1 MHRLLTASLSASAAL
16 GLRLPALTPA
26 AAGLRAPALRAAST
40 LARRSGIPT
49 ANAHNSLLTR
59 TLTSPTLRSTPSAR
73 TYGSAALP
81 DVADGLEGLSVG
93 ELKSLLTE
101 RGVDFRDC
109 LEKRDLVAKLAQS
122 SKEGKQRSQL
132 SPTAL
137 TDGEMRTMST
147 FQRVAPSVAYIQT
160 VGLALDSPLALRPT
174 EVPAGAGSG
183 FLWDDEGH
191 VVTNYHV
198 IANALQSQQRG
209 GGGGAGGGGGRRGGA
224 PAQKVK
230 VTMQG
235 TSEALD
241 AEIVGVE
248 PEKDLAVLRIR
259 PGRSGAPLPPP
270 IEVGASDELAVGQSV
285 LAIGNPFGL
294 DHTLTT
300 GVVSAL
306 GREVDGAG
314 GRPIKGCIQTDAA
327 INPGNSGGP
336 LLDSRGRLI
345 GVNTAIYAP
354 GARAGV
360 AGNVGIGFAIPVDT
374 VRRVV
379 TQLVRYGKVVR
390 PTIGVNIAADQ
401 VLARLAAQVGRPL
414 DGVLVM
420 EVLRGSPGEAAGL
433 QPARRTAEGQ
443 LLLGDLI
450 TGVGGTPVK
459 QAEDLL
465 SAIEERRPGEAVSLE
480 VLRGCDPKRAE
491 TLTVTL
497 VTRDE
502 LASR

>member
-345 GVNTAIYAP
+345 GVNTAIFSPSGTSA
-354 GARAGV
+354 
-360 AGNVGIGFAIPVDT
+360 GIGFAIPVDT
-374 VRRVV
+374 VRRIVS
-379 TQLVRYGKVVR
+379 QLIRYGRVQR
-390 PTIGVNIAADQ
+390 PSLGVTVIDDA
-401 VLARLAAQVGRPL
+401 LAKNFARQLRRPL
-414 DGVLVM
+414 DGVLLADVPADSPAAGAG
-420 EVLRGSPGEAAGL
+420 LRGTMRVAGGGI
-433 QPARRTAEGQ
+433 R
-443 LLLGDLI
+443 LGDLI
-450 TGVGGTPVK
+450 TAVGDSPVRTV
-459 QAEDLL
+459 EDLL
-465 SAIEERRPGEAVSLE
+465 SAVEELPAADPVASLT
-480 VLRGCDPKRAE
+480 VLRGPAHEKEEKLRVR
-491 TLTVTL
+491 TVERGQL
-497 VTRDE
+497 
-502 LASR
+502 SRR